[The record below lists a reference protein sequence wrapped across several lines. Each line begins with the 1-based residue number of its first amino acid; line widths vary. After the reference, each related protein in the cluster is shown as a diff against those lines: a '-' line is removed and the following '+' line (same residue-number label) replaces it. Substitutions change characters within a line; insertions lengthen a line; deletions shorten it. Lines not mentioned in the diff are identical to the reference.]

1 MALIKILVSV
11 FMVVTLSLI
20 AEFVSPRVAGI
31 LSGYPLGAAI
41 SLFFIGLEI
50 SPSFASQSALYTMIG
65 LVGIQGF
72 TYCYYLA
79 SRRVNSRRKWPNI
92 VISSLAGLGGY
103 VLIISFLHLLKAT
116 VLISLAIP
124 AASFV
129 LFRLL
134 FRNIRNVSIEK
145 RMPLN
150 MILLFGRAL
159 FAGAVIIVVT
169 GVAKI
174 VGPRWAGLFSA
185 FPMVLF
191 PVLVIV
197 HFTYRTEHVHT
208 LIKGVPEGLVSLFIY
223 ALVVHLA
230 YSSLGIYLGTIIAYA
245 CATTYLI
252 VTHMDL
258 RFGRLVDPVKDR
270 KGGRNP

>member
-79 SRRVNSRRKWPNI
+79 SRRIRLQRKWFNI
-92 VISSLAGLGGY
+92 IISSLAGLGGY
-103 VLIISFLHLLKAT
+103 VLIISLLHLLKAT

-191 PVLVIV
+191 PVMVIV

-223 ALVVHLA
+223 ALVVHLT
-230 YSSLGIYLGTIIAYA
+230 YPPLGIYFGTLIAYA
-245 CATTYLI
+245 CATIYLI
-252 VTHMDL
+252 LTHVDL
-258 RFGRLVDPVKDR
+258 RPGRVIDPAENG
-270 KGGRNP
+270 KGGQNP

>member
-1 MALIKILVSV
+1 MPLIKIFVSV
-11 FMVVTLSLI
+11 VMVVTLSLI
-20 AEFVSPRVAGI
+20 AEFVSPRIAGI
-31 LSGYPLGAAI
+31 LSGYPLGTAI
-41 SLFFIGLEI
+41 SLFFIGFEV
-50 SPSFASQSALYTMIG
+50 SPAFASQSSLYAMIG

-92 VISSLAGLGGY
+92 VISSMAGLGGY
-103 VLIISFLHLLKAT
+103 VLIISILHFLNAT

-129 LFRLL
+129 AFRFL
-134 FRNIRNVSIEK
+134 FRNIGNVKIEK

-150 MILLFGRAL
+150 IILLFGRAF
-159 FAGAVIIVVT
+159 FAGAVIIFVT

-185 FPMVLF
+185 FPVVLF
-191 PVLVIV
+191 PVMVIV
-197 HFTYRTEHVHT
+197 HFTYRIEHVHT
-208 LIKGVPEGLVSLFIY
+208 LIRGVPEGLVSLFIY
-223 ALVVHLA
+223 TLVVHLA

-245 CATTYLI
+245 CATIYLI

-258 RFGRLVDPVKDR
+258 RFCRLVDPVKDR